1 MIVLQFKINASKTS
15 LLAGQLSIIAYLTNR
30 RKRLG
35 MLNQRIISSN
45 NIIAAVLGL
54 TAPPEKIPSIY
65 PYIFSKPGRLPLGGS
80 GDEKFQVQ

>member
-54 TAPPEKIPSIY
+54 TAPPEKFHYPS
-65 PYIFSKPGRLPLGGS
+65 IFSKPGRLPLGGS